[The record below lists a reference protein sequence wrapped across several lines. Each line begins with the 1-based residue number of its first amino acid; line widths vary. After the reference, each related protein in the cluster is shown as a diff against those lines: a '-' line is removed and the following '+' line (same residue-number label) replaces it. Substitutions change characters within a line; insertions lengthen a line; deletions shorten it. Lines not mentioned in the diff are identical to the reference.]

1 MAKTKKPNRTGK
13 PNPQWPSKI
22 PGKPSGPKRGNNP
35 KPEPKTIVKK
45 K

>member
-1 MAKTKKPNRTGK
+1 MSKKTSK
-13 PNPQWPSKI
+13 PNPQWPSKN

-35 KPEPKTIVKK
+35 PEVPSKPTPSPKK